1 MNYPKSDEK
10 LKLARPPYDSLFQVV
25 GLPGLNNF
33 NLYMNEHGRL
43 TNSILGSVINNEIRY
58 RTNSDIIPD
67 VVIRPKSNLSL
78 DYVPSKFLSD
88 PFNEDIYLSAYINIP
103 NSGLSSMLVP
113 EIIYMEDKGV
123 SAHIDRDPSS
133 IIPQNAKINK
143 VSGGYSNIDNPI
155 LNLENVDMYAGVYDN
170 EYGIE
175 YKTPGHPILGSYN
188 GHHVEKEN
196 LEVLV
201 LNRDYDYLKDTLLT
215 LSPSL
220 SDSPTGKS
228 NHVYTS
234 NIYTMN
240 RYVRAMGSLDIDFFQ
255 MPRDINKDFNETS
268 YCHIKTGAIVRIP
281 SQDKQIVVPDVG
293 VFTPRFN
300 MYFKEGTISQMP
312 KQMINI
318 GPTQRGVKTL
328 SNALAANNGEFA
340 LTKYKVTGLES
351 ETSMIYFNYW
361 LGDINNY
368 SYYFLQSW
376 VDNIYSFN
384 DYNSLEYKFHFSL
397 PIISTTYGYPMND
410 NRFSPRYPIK
420 KNIEIVDYW
429 MGFKFV

>member
-10 LKLARPPYDSLFQVV
+10 LKLARPPYNGLFQVN

-43 TNSILGSVINNEIRY
+43 TNSILGAVINNEIRY

-67 VVIRPKSNLSL
+67 VVIRPKSDLSL

-88 PFNEDIYLSAYINIP
+88 PFNEDIYLSAYINLP
-103 NSGLSSMLVP
+103 NSGLSSMLAP
-113 EIIYMEDKGV
+113 ETIYMEDKGV
-123 SAHIDRDPSS
+123 SALTDRNPSS
-133 IIPQNAKINK
+133 IIQQNAKINRVIRR
-143 VSGGYSNIDNPI
+143 VSVDNNPI
-155 LNLENVDMYAGVYDN
+155 KTLENVDMYAGFYDDKN
-170 EYGIE
+170 GIE
-175 YKTPGHPILGSYN
+175 QRTPGFTTIGCYN

-201 LNRDYDYLKDTLLT
+201 LNRDYEYLKDTLLT

-220 SDSPTGKS
+220 SGSPTGKS
-228 NHVYTS
+228 NYVYTS
-234 NIYTMN
+234 NMYAAN
-240 RYVRAMGSLDIDFFQ
+240 RYVHAWGSLDIDFFQ
-255 MPRDINKDFNETS
+255 MPRNINKDFGESS
-268 YCHIKTGAIVRIP
+268 YCYIKTGAIVRIP

-300 MYFKEGTISQMP
+300 FYFKYGTIKEMP
-312 KQMINI
+312 KEMINI
-318 GPTQRGVKTL
+318 GPTQRAVTTL
-328 SNALAANNGEFA
+328 STALAVNNGEYA
-340 LTKYKVTGLES
+340 DTKYKTTGLGS

-376 VDNIYSFN
+376 VDNIFSFN
-384 DYNSLEYKFHFSL
+384 DYNSLENKFHFSL
-397 PIISTTYGYPMND
+397 PIISTTYGYPLNAGWET
-410 NRFSPRYPIK
+410 YPIK

-429 MGFKFV
+429 MGFKFT

>member
-10 LKLARPPYDSLFQVV
+10 LKLARPPYNDIFYVN
-25 GLPGLNNF
+25 GLPRLNNF

-43 TNSILGSVINNEIRY
+43 TNSILGAVINNEIRY

-67 VVIRPKSNLSL
+67 VVIRPKSDLSL

-103 NSGLSSMLVP
+103 NSGLSSMLAP
-113 EIIYMEDKGV
+113 ETIYMEDKGV
-123 SAHIDRDPSS
+123 SALTERDPSS
-133 IIPQNAKINK
+133 IIQQNAKINRVRRR
-143 VSGGYSNIDNPI
+143 VSVDNNPI
-155 LNLENVDMYAGVYDN
+155 KTLENVDMYAGFYDDKN
-170 EYGIE
+170 GIE
-175 YKTPGHPILGSYN
+175 QRTPGFTTIGCYN

-201 LNRDYDYLKDTLLT
+201 LNRDYEYLKDTLLT
-215 LSPSL
+215 LSPSA
-220 SDSPTGKS
+220 SPTGKS
-228 NHVYTS
+228 NLVYTS
-234 NIYTMN
+234 NMYATN
-240 RYVRAMGSLDIDFFQ
+240 RYFHAWGSLDIDFFQ
-255 MPRDINKDFNETS
+255 MPRDINKDFGESS
-268 YCHIKTGAIVRIP
+268 YCYIKTGAIVRIP

-300 MYFKEGTISQMP
+300 FYFKYGTIKEMP
-312 KQMINI
+312 KEMINI
-318 GPTQRGVKTL
+318 GPTQRAVTTL
-328 SNALAANNGEFA
+328 STALAVNNGEYA
-340 LTKYKVTGLES
+340 DTKYKTTGLGS

-376 VDNIYSFN
+376 VDNIFSFN
-384 DYNSLEYKFHFSL
+384 DYNSLENKFHFSL
-397 PIISTTYGYPMND
+397 PIISTTYGYPLNAGWET
-410 NRFSPRYPIK
+410 YPIK

-429 MGFKFV
+429 MGFKFT